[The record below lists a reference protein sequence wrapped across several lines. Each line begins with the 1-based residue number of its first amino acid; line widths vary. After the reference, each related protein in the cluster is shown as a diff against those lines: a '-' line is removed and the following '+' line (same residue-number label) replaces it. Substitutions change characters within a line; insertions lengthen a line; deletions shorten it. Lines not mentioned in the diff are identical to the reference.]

1 MIKTLTQLGNSRA
14 LVIDKA
20 ILKAAGLDE
29 NAVFQIII
37 DPNGGIIIQS
47 LKNTDVE
54 KHKKNVK
61 NVIKKRSK
69 MLKRLAD
76 K

>member
-1 MIKTLTQLGNSRA
+1 MIKTLTKLGNSKA

-20 ILKAAGLDE
+20 TLKAAGLDE
-29 NAVFQIII
+29 NADFQIII
-37 DPNGGIIIQS
+37 DPNGGIIIPS
-47 LKNTDVE
+47 VKNTDIE

-61 NVIKKRSK
+61 SVIKKRSK

>member
-1 MIKTLTQLGNSRA
+1 MIKTLTKLGNSKA

-20 ILKAAGLDE
+20 TLKAAGLDE

-47 LKNTDVE
+47 VKNTDIE

-61 NVIKKRSK
+61 SVIKKRSK